1 METIDDVTGDAR
13 EVFCFS
19 REKRPQER
27 AHDYLER
34 RQIRRGY
41 RDTAMEL
48 VALDLVERA
57 RAVGASG
64 GASPGHEAALLAI
77 EGIARDALD
86 GMQGGGK

>member
-13 EVFCFS
+13 EGFCFS
-19 REKRPQER
+19 REKRPQ
-27 AHDYLER
+27 
-34 RQIRRGY
+34 
-41 RDTAMEL
+41 
-48 VALDLVERA
+48 ERA

-86 GMQGGGK
+86 GMQGGVTRGA